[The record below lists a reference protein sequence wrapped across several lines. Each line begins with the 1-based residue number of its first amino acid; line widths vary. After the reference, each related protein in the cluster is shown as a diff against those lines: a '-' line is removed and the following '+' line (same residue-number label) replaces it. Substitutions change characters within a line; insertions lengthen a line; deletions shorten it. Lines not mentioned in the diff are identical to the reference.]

1 MFSCRVRMLGLL
13 LCSLLSWMA
22 SPGAVLAAESK
33 LITSSTTGMTLTLIP
48 AGTFMMGSPE
58 SESQRR
64 PTEGPQHPVE
74 ISHAFYMGVYEVT
87 QGQYENVMGKNPS
100 RFKGSQL
107 PVESVNWH
115 DTVSFCKHLSE
126 LPEEKAAGRA
136 YRLPTEAEWEYACR
150 ATSTTSYCFGGT
162 AESHGEFAW
171 FGENSERKTHPV
183 SEKKAN
189 RWGLYDMHG
198 NVFEWCQDWG
208 ADYLTGAAT
217 DPQGPSG
224 GSRRVGRGG
233 SWNDVAASCR
243 AAYRYSNDPTFRSI
257 NFGFRL
263 ALSPSARSPE
273 ADIEKR

>member
-1 MFSCRVRMLGLL
+1 MRSVL
-13 LCSLLSWMA
+13 LCTLLVAGLS
-22 SPGAVLAAESK
+22 SPVFGQQLKITNSVGMKMVLIHPGSF
-33 LITSSTTGMTLTLIP
+33 T
-48 AGTFMMGSPE
+48 MGSPMNE
-58 SESQRR
+58 VGRLANEM
-64 PTEGPQHPVE
+64 QHEVT
-74 ISHAFYMGVYEVT
+74 ISKSYYLGVYEVT